1 MYRKRAI
8 IVFLLIFAPVFGAA
22 DSKARV
28 AAALTGSG
36 TGATPLLP
44 KSGGNASALR
54 GYTAAPAHQTMD
66 NSAENDKGC
75 CSDCCEKACCSD
87 ECCRS
92 SEPVR
97 KASGYAIV
105 SHPVDRENC
114 LCD

>member
-1 MYRKRAI
+1 MMYRKRAI

-75 CSDCCEKACCSD
+75 CSDCCYNYCFCCSTRWCD
-87 ECCRS
+87 ERD
-92 SEPVR
+92 PH
-97 KASGYAIV
+97 SGKKRCECNLN
-105 SHPVDRENC
+105 DC
-114 LCD
+114 FD